1 MMMELT
7 ERAEQVGVTG
17 GALESTTLEEIFMQF
32 AGEAAVAGICH
43 CNLRYVCVVSAFLGS
58 GLCLPSPD

>member
-7 ERAEQVGVTG
+7 EKAEQVGVTG

-32 AGEAAVAGICH
+32 AGEAAVTANRFCD
-43 CNLRYVCVVSAFLGS
+43 L
-58 GLCLPSPD
+58 